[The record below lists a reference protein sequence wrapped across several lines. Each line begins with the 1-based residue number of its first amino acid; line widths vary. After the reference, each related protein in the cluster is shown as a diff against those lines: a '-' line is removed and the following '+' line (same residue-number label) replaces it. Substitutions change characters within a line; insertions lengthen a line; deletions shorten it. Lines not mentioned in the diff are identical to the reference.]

1 MGTIGK
7 PGFFCLGMLV
17 FTRNTVQSA
26 IFTKARA
33 CLFKEKGN
41 LIRDAL
47 PTQRF
52 NPLQV
57 AYARL
62 RAGFAAGG
70 DLFNLP
76 SGERMG
82 YIDRL

>member
-1 MGTIGK
+1 MGTKGK

-17 FTRNTVQSA
+17 FTRYAVQSA
-26 IFTKARA
+26 VFTKARA
-33 CLFKEKGN
+33 CLFKEKGH
-41 LIRDAL
+41 LMRDTL

-57 AYARL
+57 AYACL
-62 RAGFAAGG
+62 RPGFAASS

-82 YIDRL
+82 QIDRL